1 MQPFI
6 TLVRRELGSH
16 FLSLTGYVIIATVLL
31 LLGFSFMDIL
41 TKLNGEPLD
50 SPISEIFFVTIYFW
64 LILLLTT
71 PVITM
76 RTFALEKFTGTFETL
91 MTTPV
96 SDLAVVLAKFFGSL
110 IFYLIT
116 WLPLLAYMLILQRFV
131 QNPGA
136 SLDVQTVV
144 STFIGVTLIGSLF
157 LAMGCFASALT
168 KSQIIAA
175 AFSYGLGLTL
185 FLLSLRSLVSI
196 EAKGW
201 EADFFAHISMTEH
214 MQDFARGILQLSSVT
229 YYLSLTIFFLFL
241 TWKVVESRRW
251 K

>member
-1 MQPFI
+1 MQPFF

-16 FLSLTGYVIIATVLL
+16 FLSLTGYVIIAMVLL

-41 TKLNGEPLD
+41 TKLNGEPVD
-50 SPISEIFFVTIYFW
+50 SPISEVFFVTIYFW

-116 WLPLLAYMLILQRFV
+116 WLPLLAYMLVVQRFV
-131 QNPGA
+131 ENSNA
-136 SLDVQTVV
+136 SLNVETLV
-144 STFIGVTLIGSLF
+144 STFAGITLIGSMF

-168 KSQIIAA
+168 RSQIIAA

-185 FLLSLRSLVSI
+185 FLLSLRSLVRV
-196 EAKGW
+196 EARGW

-214 MQDFARGILQLSSVT
+214 MQDFSRGVLQLSSVT
-229 YYLSLTIFFLFL
+229 YYLTLTIFFLFL